1 MNTYPI
7 SNTNKE
13 LLARLHSLASS
24 LMEILPISAEET
36 PEIMQNLSEAITAFT
51 QNAKTGASYV

>member
-24 LMEILPISAEET
+24 LMAILPISAT
-36 PEIMQNLSEAITAFT
+36 VASTINDFTAYV
-51 QNAKTGASYV
+51 QKGAF

>member
-1 MNTYPI
+1 MTSYPI

-24 LMEILPISAEET
+24 LMAILPISAEET
-36 PEIMQNLSEAITAFT
+36 PEIIQTVDSTINDFTAYV
-51 QNAKTGASYV
+51 QKGAF

>member
-1 MNTYPI
+1 MPAKQI

-24 LMEILPISAEET
+24 LMAILPISAKET
-36 PEIMQNLSEAITAFT
+36 PEIIQTVDSTINDFTA
-51 QNAKTGASYV
+51 YVQKGGL

>member
-1 MNTYPI
+1 MPAKQI

-24 LMEILPISAEET
+24 LMAILPISAKET
-36 PEIMQNLSEAITAFT
+36 PEIIQAVDSTINDFTAYA
-51 QNAKTGASYV
+51 QKGAF